1 MALSAVSAVSK
12 PNLPQNGPSAM
23 QVSSPTYIIGHKNP
37 DADAICS
44 AIAYASFKAATG
56 QSGCMAAR
64 CGNSNERIDT
74 ILHRF
79 NTPLPPFVGDL
90 TPRVQDIMV
99 SRDRLHKVGVD
110 ATCAEALE
118 LIDRY
123 DIRALPVVDDD
134 NRAKGV
140 VSIFGLG
147 EFFIPKADQLRRM
160 RHVRSSVS
168 SIVRCLNA
176 KVIHAN
182 DPDRIEDL
190 YVRIGAMDIRS
201 FDKFSREENVTAKHS
216 IIVVGD
222 RYDIQ
227 QKSIQLGVRML
238 VITGGL
244 EIDEG
249 VIEMAREKDVALI
262 VSPLDSATTSW
273 IIRTATR
280 LEPMIDSNIIAF
292 RPDERLSQVK
302 RKIANSYAPI
312 YCVVDD
318 RERLVGIFS
327 KTDLL
332 RPVQTNLIMV
342 DHNELSQAV
351 NGAHEVNII
360 EIVDHHRLGN
370 PPTSQPIL
378 FRNEPVGSTCTI
390 VAEMF
395 RRHGLTPSADIA
407 GILMSGII
415 SDTLNLQ
422 SPTTTD
428 RDRDLMPWL
437 EGIAGIVADDLAKL
451 IFSSG
456 SVILNSTPD
465 AVILSDL
472 KSYEEGSVRFSVSQV
487 EELGF
492 NNFWEHSE
500 AILEALEDYRSK
512 NNLLFSA
519 LLVTDINTQNS
530 LLLVQGDAAIIDLIS
545 YPVVKKNRI
554 FDMPGVVSRKKQLI
568 PYLTNLIEQQ

>member
-1 MALSAVSAVSK
+1 
-12 PNLPQNGPSAM
+12 M
-23 QVSSPTYIIGHKNP
+23 QANNPTYIIGHKNP

-44 AIAYASFKAATG
+44 AIAYANFKAATG
-56 QSGCMAAR
+56 HSDCIAAR

-74 ILHRF
+74 ILSRF

-90 TPRVQDIMV
+90 TPRVRDVMV
-99 SRDRLHKVGVD
+99 TGEHLRKVGVE
-110 ATCAEALE
+110 ATCAEALD
-118 LIDRY
+118 LIDRF
-123 DIRALPVVDDD
+123 DIRALPVVDDE
-134 NRAKGV
+134 NHAVGV
-140 VSIFGLG
+140 VSVFGLG
-147 EFFIPKADQLRRM
+147 EFFIPKADQPRRM
-160 RHVRSSVS
+160 RHVRTSVS
-168 SIVRCLNA
+168 AIVHCLNA

-190 YVRIGAMDIRS
+190 YVRVGAMDIRS
-201 FDKFSREENVTAKHS
+201 FGKFSKEEKISAGHS

-244 EIDEG
+244 EIDEE
-249 VIEMAREKDVALI
+249 VIEMARERDVALVI
-262 VSPLDSATTSW
+262 SPLDSATTSW

-280 LEPMIDSNIIAF
+280 LEPMIDRNLIAF

-302 RKIANSYAPI
+302 RKIASSYTSV

-318 RERLVGIFS
+318 NDCLIGIFS

-332 RPVQTNLIMV
+332 RPVRTNLIMV
-342 DHNELSQAV
+342 DHNELTQAV
-351 NGAHEVNII
+351 NGAHEVNIV

-395 RRHGLTPSADIA
+395 RRNDLAPTPDIA

-422 SPTTTD
+422 SPTTTE
-428 RDRDLMPWL
+428 RDKALMPWL
-437 EGIAGIVADDLAKL
+437 EKIAAITTNDLAKL

-456 SVILNSTPD
+456 SVILGSTPD

-472 KSYEEGSVRFSVSQV
+472 KSYDEGSASFSVSQV

-492 NNFWEHSE
+492 ANFWEHSE
-500 AILEALEDYRSK
+500 EILDALEGYRAK
-512 NNLLFSA
+512 QNLLFSA

-530 LLLVQGDAAIIDLIS
+530 LLLVQGDQTIIDLIT
-545 YPVVKKNRI
+545 YPALKKNRI
-554 FDMPGVVSRKKQLI
+554 FDLPGVVSRKKQLI
-568 PYLTNLIEQQ
+568 PYLSNLVDNS